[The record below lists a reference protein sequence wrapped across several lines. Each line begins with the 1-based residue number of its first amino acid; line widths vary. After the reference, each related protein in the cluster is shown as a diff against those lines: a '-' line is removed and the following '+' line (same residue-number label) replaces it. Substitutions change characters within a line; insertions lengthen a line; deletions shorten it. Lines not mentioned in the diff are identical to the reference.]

1 MNWLI
6 RTIGASIGKKLL
18 MALTGLGFCGFL
30 LVHLSGNLTIFRGA
44 SAFNTYAERLHSLG
58 PLLTLAELGL
68 LLSALVHIGT
78 GLLLF
83 IENRRARPVR
93 YAVKKSA
100 GGQTFGAATM
110 PYTGLLVLAFVILH
124 LLNFTFVDKSGT
136 TIFDIM
142 SRKFSSPLYVFLY
155 ITAVAIVAIHIRH
168 GFWSAFQ
175 TIGANHPNY
184 MVLIQS
190 AGWVVSLG
198 VGIGF
203 GTLPLYISL
212 RF

>member
-175 TIGANHPNY
+175 TIGANHPKY
-184 MVLIQS
+184 MVLIRS
-190 AGWVVSLG
+190 AGWVVSVG